1 MEASRE
7 ENSGSELSPIS
18 ELKKFIEDEK
28 EQQNQPKEAA
38 TKDQGELLETST
50 DSLESGSE
58 INPLWVLDSI
68 TASVEKCN
76 SLAYETIFEE
86 EVDSEI
92 VLDSHSD
99 GKIETSSPGEEGV
112 ENISGATADVKTV
125 PQKEGY
131 KRLSQGSD
139 GSFGFEPQ
147 YEEDFS
153 GYVEGKEYFK
163 NLPTFHRLLTSAEKE
178 ELDDVQ
184 IQKNELIT
192 LRLEEQISG
201 LHEQSDY
208 AQDMMDTHAMRSEYW
223 DYPYPSQSEA
233 FDKALRSGDKS
244 QLLENMRMKIRGR
257 LRQPGN
263 SSSDSGCQDTDANHS
278 SLDESD
284 VTNRLHSNKG
294 QCQEQAKSQIE
305 KEQTN
310 YTSDSGVDR
319 EESDVKIRTSLKTE
333 SSSLDQSSSNR
344 RQILEG
350 LQKLITSS
358 KKTEYSLPQDN
369 NHHPDTQINN
379 IGLVSRTGNG
389 PSIPARPMALGQLK
403 FVHYENIT
411 IVKKRVDEDDS
422 EVHPNTPNGN
432 QGAKENCNTIKDEKV
447 GNQESI
453 VEPIDID
460 LSDPDVL
467 EATKRM
473 QLAFRK
479 RRELHGSKKF
489 RSMQR
494 MRAESDSVSYRS
506 LGICSSASLE
516 NHKPFQVD
524 TPTEN
529 RGVQMIRHHSLPID
543 FANSQAHKNVRGDN
557 IPDSLKTKEK
567 AKERVCKKLS
577 RQKSVSQYQPYATS
591 LIEQQEQSLTDNRLS
606 VQSVEENGKEL
617 EPFENGNPG
626 IALSEEVFI
635 KEVADNTRAPLGP
648 SSPSE
653 VVNPSMELS
662 KETSEGEDLD
672 KKLRCITGND
682 QQPMDTS
689 EENLQESGPGTVLE
703 PDIDLKDPKVQD
715 ASKMIQQVFRRKKLH
730 SKRSKGSVEDKAC
743 KKVKA
748 NKANSLNHFASPPDT
763 PITKEM
769 QKVSDSDRTDC
780 PPILFADTT
789 VNVVISDDELDKNI
803 LSNEQQLKD
812 PTGNISSTNSL
823 EPIDVTLGNTP
834 ATVGYQTYKGV
845 VIVNEKLSENLES
858 NPKPTS
864 PERENITHADANAN
878 FRSPLEKKH
887 PMKRASSIKEANLGD
902 DIDIDLLDAEV
913 KEVTEKL
920 KSLPS
925 PTRFPTNEELQDM
938 VLINETDLEL
948 KKLNNQNLPE
958 SNDANFPVDL
968 TDAPL
973 DTNKTNK
980 SGTDVDVD
988 IDLSDPD
995 VRKTVFKLQSAFW
1008 KKKTSKNKTQ
1018 TTSTKKDVR
1027 GKSVETNT
1035 NNLTY
1040 RNMNE
1045 SATSKKENGTLIGN
1059 DNGKVESASVGLN
1072 HYELDTKVYNRTER
1086 SEAPTSSMKC
1096 EELEKIFQSTN
1107 NDTAKTRPEIFNS
1120 NTGNLVSTSSKQTT
1134 EIDIDLNDTKVK
1146 EVTRKI
1152 QNIFKRKR
1160 TPSKTGETPSKGESK
1175 KSLTRLKS
1183 AAATSIG
1190 SKLQTMPMIS
1200 TSFLDRG
1207 EKERKETKASMVSDD
1222 CHGNTDD
1229 DERMMQSSNRYG
1241 GGELAKV
1248 NDEVSTDN
1256 KIGEPHG
1263 TFCDKTESQRI
1274 AENGSHPSVD
1284 DHDSQKNVSAASEL
1298 FSPRIPCDD
1307 GGGVTDLNNAIS
1319 ATRACPVQPTL
1330 VEGAKGDKFT
1340 LNHDFR
1346 SSASVHYVDVNQL
1359 PILPSSS
1366 TASLLKNQDEVDIER
1381 LITTTMA
1388 TTERNGHVNIS
1399 NIPMPC
1405 SPTSLTTVPVSR
1417 RTRDREDDVD
1427 TSRLQSASTSYV
1439 NGKPF
1444 HGYLEQVSDDTEY
1457 ETAYSD
1463 FSDRIDE
1470 LERTLVQEEPILMKT
1485 ATQHHSPRFLIRP
1498 NNASCFH
1505 GDHARFVCC
1514 MTGSPRPDISW
1525 FASGKV
1531 IRPERNNRLK
1541 ITDYGEDNNDDA
1553 CALVSILD
1561 IVEVKFEDKG
1571 EYACVAINSQG
1582 QAFSSAQLD
1591 VEERDSGPVQQSK
1604 SADVDG

>member
-1 MEASRE
+1 MESNQRVLPPKTSPVTIEVSLNHQRKDLPADSIAAVQVKHDATVSMKIPLLKQPRYRSEAFLAISPSPPNRKEVKFRNSVEHIPTGSKTVSQGSKFARGVLKASGEECNRCVSDHGGKQNGEIDSKRHEQEDPKSKKTSPNGGGSEEKSLRKQRALEIDVTRHCLSLRRQRRVQFEIDSVSSNGQSTLGSCLTESFVDSKTRSLETEKVMEASRE
-7 ENSGSELSPIS
+7 ENSGSKLSPIS

-28 EQQNQPKEAA
+28 EQQTEPKEAA

-68 TASVEKCN
+68 TASVEKC
-76 SLAYETIFEE
+76 SSPAYETIFEE

-99 GKIETSSPGEEGV
+99 GKTENSSSGEEGM
-112 ENISGATADVKTV
+112 ENISGATADVRTV
-125 PQKEGY
+125 SENTEDKEGN

-178 ELDDVQ
+178 ELDDEQ

-192 LRLEEQISG
+192 LRLEEQIPG

-233 FDKALRSGDKS
+233 FDKALRSEDKS

-278 SLDESD
+278 SFDESD

-294 QCQEQAKSQIE
+294 QCQEQAKAQIE

-319 EESDVKIRTSLKTE
+319 EESNVKIRTSLKKE

-350 LQKLITSS
+350 LQKLIASS
-358 KKTEYSLPQDN
+358 KETEYSLPQDN
-369 NHHPDTQINN
+369 NHHPDRQSND
-379 IGLVSRTGNG
+379 IGLVSRTGNE
-389 PSIPARPMALGQLK
+389 PSIPARPMAHGQLK

-411 IVKKRVDEDDS
+411 IVKKRVDKDNS
-422 EVHPNTPNGN
+422 EVDPNTPNGN
-432 QGAKENCNTIKDEKV
+432 QGAKENCRTKNDKNV

-506 LGICSSASLE
+506 LGLCSSASLE
-516 NHKPFQVD
+516 NHTPFQVD

-543 FANSQAHKNVRGDN
+543 FANSQAHRNIRGDN
-557 IPDSLKTKEK
+557 NHPDPLKTKEK

-591 LIEQQEQSLTDNRLS
+591 LIEHQEQSLTDNRLS
-606 VQSVEENGKEL
+606 VQSVEENDREL

-635 KEVADNTRAPLGP
+635 KEVSDNTRAPLAP

-653 VVNPSMELS
+653 VVKMELS
-662 KETSEGEDLD
+662 KETSEGGDLD
-672 KKLRCITGND
+672 KRLKCLTGND
-682 QQPMDTS
+682 KQPMDTS
-689 EENLQESGPGTVLE
+689 QENLQESGPGTVLE

-715 ASKMIQQVFRRKKLH
+715 ASKMIQQVFRRKKLL

-743 KKVKA
+743 KKVQA
-748 NKANSLNHFASPPDT
+748 NKANSLNHSASPPDT
-763 PITKEM
+763 PITKEI
-769 QKVSDSDRTDC
+769 QIVSDSDRTDR

-789 VNVVISDDELDKNI
+789 VNVVISDDELDKNTV
-803 LSNEQQLKD
+803 SNEQQLED
-812 PTGNISSTNSL
+812 PTENISSTNSL
-823 EPIDVTLGNTP
+823 EPVDVALGNTQ
-834 ATVGYQTYKGV
+834 ATVGCHTYKGV
-845 VIVNEKLSENLES
+845 VIVNEKLSRHLES
-858 NPKPTS
+858 TPKPTS
-864 PERENITHADANAN
+864 SERENIIHADANAN
-878 FRSPLEKKH
+878 FRSPLQKKH
-887 PMKRASSIKEANLGD
+887 TMKRASSIKEANLGD

-925 PTRFPTNEELQDM
+925 PARFPTNEELQDM
-938 VLINETDLEL
+938 VLINETDLER
-948 KKLNNQNLPE
+948 KKLNNQNSPQ
-958 SNDANFPVDL
+958 SNNADSPATL
-968 TDAPL
+968 TDATL

-1018 TTSTKKDVR
+1018 TTSTKKGVH
-1027 GKSVETNT
+1027 GKSVEINT
-1035 NNLTY
+1035 NNLTCQ
-1040 RNMNE
+1040 NMNE
-1045 SATSKKENGTLIGN
+1045 SATSKKENGTFIGN
-1059 DNGKVESASVGLN
+1059 DNGKVESASVRLN
-1072 HYELDTKVYNRTER
+1072 HYELDTKVNNRTER
-1086 SEAPTSSMKC
+1086 SDAPSSSTKC
-1096 EELEKIFQSTN
+1096 EELEKTFQSTN
-1107 NDTAKTRPEIFNS
+1107 NDTAKSRPGIFNS
-1120 NTGNLVSTSSKQTT
+1120 NTGNLVSTSSKHTT

-1160 TPSKTGETPSKGESK
+1160 TPSKTGETPA
-1175 KSLTRLKS
+1175 R
-1183 AAATSIG
+1183 
-1190 SKLQTMPMIS
+1190 
-1200 TSFLDRG
+1200 
-1207 EKERKETKASMVSDD
+1207 
-1222 CHGNTDD
+1222 
-1229 DERMMQSSNRYG
+1229 
-1241 GGELAKV
+1241 
-1248 NDEVSTDN
+1248 
-1256 KIGEPHG
+1256 
-1263 TFCDKTESQRI
+1263 
-1274 AENGSHPSVD
+1274 
-1284 DHDSQKNVSAASEL
+1284 
-1298 FSPRIPCDD
+1298 
-1307 GGGVTDLNNAIS
+1307 
-1319 ATRACPVQPTL
+1319 
-1330 VEGAKGDKFT
+1330 
-1340 LNHDFR
+1340 
-1346 SSASVHYVDVNQL
+1346 
-1359 PILPSSS
+1359 
-1366 TASLLKNQDEVDIER
+1366 ASL
-1381 LITTTMA
+1381 
-1388 TTERNGHVNIS
+1388 RNLSHV
-1399 NIPMPC
+1399 
-1405 SPTSLTTVPVSR
+1405 
-1417 RTRDREDDVD
+1417 
-1427 TSRLQSASTSYV
+1427 
-1439 NGKPF
+1439 
-1444 HGYLEQVSDDTEY
+1444 
-1457 ETAYSD
+1457 
-1463 FSDRIDE
+1463 
-1470 LERTLVQEEPILMKT
+1470 
-1485 ATQHHSPRFLIRP
+1485 
-1498 NNASCFH
+1498 
-1505 GDHARFVCC
+1505 
-1514 MTGSPRPDISW
+1514 
-1525 FASGKV
+1525 
-1531 IRPERNNRLK
+1531 
-1541 ITDYGEDNNDDA
+1541 
-1553 CALVSILD
+1553 
-1561 IVEVKFEDKG
+1561 
-1571 EYACVAINSQG
+1571 
-1582 QAFSSAQLD
+1582 
-1591 VEERDSGPVQQSK
+1591 
-1604 SADVDG
+1604 